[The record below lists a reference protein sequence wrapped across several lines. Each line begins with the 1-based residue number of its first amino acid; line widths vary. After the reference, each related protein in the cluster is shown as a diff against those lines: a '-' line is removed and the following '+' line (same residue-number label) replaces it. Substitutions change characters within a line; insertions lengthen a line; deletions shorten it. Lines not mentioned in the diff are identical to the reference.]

1 MNVLQSSF
9 YAIGIGLCL
18 LTLLLLK
25 KHNGDTPLRF
35 FKLIVLVQ
43 TLRFTFEWLMIHP
56 NVPLAMLWLFGVMS
70 LSLLIAPLA
79 WAFAHDLSTLKK
91 NFTFQHAAP
100 HLAVIVLGNVLLIP
114 LIATLF
120 PDSVFRQ
127 MRWPGA
133 PEYAVVHVTMLL
145 MAGVFFAQSAF
156 YLRRCFRLFQLRVS
170 QNKGLLSVVDDTGSD
185 TLRILLV
192 AVIANSAI
200 SLLRVVYCWALDE
213 TPVLNV
219 ILAYLQIVC
228 MAYLAYAVM
237 QQVFSQRAVLDQTRQ
252 DLFEAQNSV
261 SKYQHSGLTEPK
273 RADILN
279 RLESLLDKDKLHR
292 QSDVNLGLLCEL
304 LEASAQDVSQTINQ
318 SHYQSFYQMIHR
330 HRIADAQQLLLQN
343 PDRSV
348 LEIAYEVGYN
358 SKSTFNSAFK
368 RLSDCSPSAYRDT
381 HVAEGTATQF
391 PA

>member
-1 MNVLQSSF
+1 M
-9 YAIGIGLCL
+9 CL

-25 KHNGDTPLRF
+25 RSNGDTPLRF
-35 FKLIVLVQ
+35 FKLIILVQ
-43 TLRFTFEWLMIHP
+43 TFRFSFEWLMIHP
-56 NVPLAMLWLFGVMS
+56 SVPLTMLWLFGVMS

-133 PEYAVVHVTMLL
+133 PQYAVVHVTMLL
-145 MAGVFFAQSAF
+145 MAGVFLAQSAF
-156 YLRRCFRLFQLRVS
+156 YLHRCFRLFQLRVS
-170 QNKGLLSVVDDTGSD
+170 QNKGLLSVVEDNGSD

-213 TPVLNV
+213 TPFLNAA
-219 ILAYLQIVC
+219 LAYLQTVC

-252 DLFEAQNSV
+252 DLFEAKNEE

-279 RLESLLDKDKLHR
+279 RLEALLEKDKVHR
-292 QSDVNLGLLCEL
+292 QSGVNLSVLCEL
-304 LEASAQDVSQTINQ
+304 LAASAQDVSQTINQ
-318 SHYQSFYQMIHR
+318 SHYHSFYQMIHR
-330 HRIADAQQLLLQN
+330 HRIADAQQLLMLH
-343 PDRSV
+343 PERSV

-368 RLSDCSPSAYRDT
+368 RLSDCSPSVFRDR
-381 HVAEGTATQF
+381 HAAEDIATQF
-391 PA
+391 SA